1 MRWQGRRESDNVEDR
16 RGQSSGLGG
25 GGGGFR
31 VPRGKGGIAILVVVL
46 VAGYYG
52 IDLSPLLNGG
62 DVSPQTQQQSA
73 NISPKD
79 DELAKFTSVVLA
91 STEDNWKEVFQR
103 MGKTYQP
110 PKLVMYRGVT
120 RTSCGTGQAAMGP
133 FYCPGDKTVYIDLSF
148 YQDMKTKLGAGGDFA
163 QAYVVAHEV
172 GHHVQNLLGIEPK
185 VRQMQQGASQAEVN
199 RLSVKMELQADCFAG
214 VWGKYAEKQQML
226 EEGDLQAALNARAG
240 DRRRPFAAARAG
252 TGGTGQ
258 LHPRYFAAALHPG
271 LNRASTAA
279 IRTPAIPSHPVNMPC
294 RSLTPAFFSGLDPRL
309 CYWQCNNLCSSR
321 ASGACW

>member
-31 VPRGKGGIAILVVVL
+31 VPRGKGGIVILVVVL

-52 IDLSPLLNGG
+52 VDLSPLLNGG
-62 DVSPQTQQQSA
+62 NVSPQTQQQSA
-73 NISPKD
+73 SISPKD

-172 GHHVQNLLGIEPK
+172 GHHVQNLLGIESK

-226 EEGDLQAALNARAG
+226 EEGDLQAALNAAQAIG
-240 DRRRPFAAARAG
+240 DDRLQQQGQGRVVPDSFTHGTSQQRYTWFKQGFDSGDPNTCNTFA
-252 TGGTGQ
+252 
-258 LHPRYFAAALHPG
+258 
-271 LNRASTAA
+271 
-279 IRTPAIPSHPVNMPC
+279 
-294 RSLTPAFFSGLDPRL
+294 
-309 CYWQCNNLCSSR
+309 SR
-321 ASGACW
+321 